1 MNDTR
6 MAHKVALFYLL
17 INYFHRFEKYY
28 HQNLWDNHF
37 RSTPTVT
44 NVKAKNS
51 KDLSI
56 EHGWQDLVRSI
67 ANGKWIFSTF
77 ICLCLFD
84 SVLGLAVNNLLRV
97 ITPTKSMSKS
107 TLGML
112 PSEVGIQVRLLV
124 GISENRSLY
133 SVWVRTSFPWRHQ
146 LCGYMPW
153 KLEKLRNFNVVNKL
167 LCQQLHNNELLKA
180 SRLALVP

>member
-1 MNDTR
+1 

-17 INYFHRFEKYY
+17 INYFHRFKKYY
-28 HQNLWDNHF
+28 HQKLWDNHF
-37 RSTPTVT
+37 RSTPTVR
-44 NVKAKNS
+44 NVKAENS

-67 ANGKWIFSTF
+67 ANGEWIFPTF

-97 ITPTKSMSKS
+97 ITPRKSMSKS
-107 TLGML
+107 KLEVL

-124 GISENRSLY
+124 G
-133 SVWVRTSFPWRHQ
+133 SVKTEVYILCEFTRVSHGGTSFMVTCQGNQKSHVF
-146 LCGYMPW
+146 LMCTNFSA
-153 KLEKLRNFNVVNKL
+153 RNCIIMSFWSFMFSS
-167 LCQQLHNNELLKA
+167 C
-180 SRLALVP
+180 SITI